1 MSFFGNLIQASNEF
15 KHFVPPQSVCKL
27 SLGMASSGI
36 HFQNTGR
43 KAGLYDL
50 SLALKYLLLVGILLE
65 QKAFSIGCAQ
75 CCIQPENRTYF
86 LEAFSLPLLKNLQLA
101 K

>member
-1 MSFFGNLIQASNEF
+1 
-15 KHFVPPQSVCKL
+15 
-27 SLGMASSGI
+27 MASSGI

-43 KAGLYDL
+43 KARFGKPTVILTGVLYDL
-50 SLALKYLLLVGILLE
+50 SLALKYLLLVEILLE

-75 CCIQPENRTYF
+75 CSIQPENRTYF

-101 K
+101 KYCSTNKAF